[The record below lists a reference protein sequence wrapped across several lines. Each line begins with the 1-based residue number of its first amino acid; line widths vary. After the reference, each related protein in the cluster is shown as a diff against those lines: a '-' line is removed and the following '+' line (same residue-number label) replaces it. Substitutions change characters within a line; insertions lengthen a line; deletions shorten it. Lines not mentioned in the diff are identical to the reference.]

1 MGLEP
6 VSEPDHE
13 HDGEDGECEGLAEAQ
28 APRVALAGQK
38 LLEEQQASKKKKIKV
53 SKKERLEYATI
64 EAEVEELEMAA
75 VKAQAALDEANSGA
89 SRLSQKAVLA
99 LAGES
104 SAARRA
110 ADRKM
115 ERYMEL
121 DELITMADG

>member
-1 MGLEP
+1 
-6 VSEPDHE
+6 
-13 HDGEDGECEGLAEAQ
+13 
-28 APRVALAGQK
+28 
-38 LLEEQQASKKKKIKV
+38 
-53 SKKERLEYATI
+53 
-64 EAEVEELEMAA
+64 MAA